1 MSSRCVHPLG
11 QGPVLF
17 FEKRKPNLSVMKTA
31 VLFTVCLAGAAFAEP
46 PSPNQA
52 QLTLS
57 LSSTPSFSLSDA
69 SGGNPVGARKGG
81 FVVFST
87 KSREPA
93 LTGERAPVDF
103 PGPGYRRML
112 ENPE

>member
-1 MSSRCVHPLG
+1 VKALSLRYENSRSLYGLSDWRSFCG
-11 QGPVLF
+11 ASF
-17 FEKRKPNLSVMKTA
+17 TKP
-31 VLFTVCLAGAAFAEP
+31 E
-46 PSPNQA
+46 

-57 LSSTPSFSLSDA
+57 LSSTPALSPSDA
-69 SGGNPVGARKGG
+69 SRKNLVGAWKGG

-87 KSREPA
+87 RSRELA
-93 LTGERAPVDF
+93 LTGERTPVDF